1 MSVGCIQQAL
11 ADWQHGKSLSRS
23 QAFEVLCALTASDVP
38 AALSAGALVAL
49 NMKGVSPPELQ
60 GFADGMR
67 HLAHKPNISTGRPIV
82 DIVGTGGDSAHSFNL
97 STGAAL
103 LSAASGLPIVKHG
116 NRAVSSRSGS
126 ADVLRELGLAMPM
139 TEAAVSQCFES
150 HSFAF
155 LFAPNYHPAMK
166 TVAPIRQALR
176 IRTVFNL
183 LGPLTNPASPPYMV
197 LGAYSAEVA
206 ELMAAALM
214 GMPITRA
221 FVIHSHNHWDE
232 PTPAAPFTVWDV
244 TQHSITT
251 QIRSSAEYGLS
262 SCTEADL
269 KGGDASF
276 NANALMSVLDGFDQ
290 GAHRRAILLGAALAL
305 EVSGVEPDPIRAVSK
320 LSEVID
326 HGHAGQWVRRLG
338 NTSHTL

>member
-139 TEAAVSQCFES
+139 TEAAINVGLTRDIYVS
-150 HSFAF
+150 
-155 LFAPNYHPAMK
+155 
-166 TVAPIRQALR
+166 
-176 IRTVFNL
+176 
-183 LGPLTNPASPPYMV
+183 LGEELVDKAWAVRVYYKPFVDWIWGGCL
-197 LGAYSAEVA
+197 
-206 ELMAAALM
+206 LMALGGILA
-214 GMPITRA
+214 ISDKRYR
-221 FVIHSHNHWDE
+221 IK
-232 PTPAAPFTVWDV
+232 
-244 TQHSITT
+244 
-251 QIRSSAEYGLS
+251 
-262 SCTEADL
+262 L
-269 KGGDASF
+269 KRVGS
-276 NANALMSVLDGFDQ
+276 
-290 GAHRRAILLGAALAL
+290 
-305 EVSGVEPDPIRAVSK
+305 
-320 LSEVID
+320 
-326 HGHAGQWVRRLG
+326 
-338 NTSHTL
+338 